1 MWVEEPCQFDDVA
14 ALASLQ
20 EGTTIPIATGERMV
34 TRWQFDSLLAARA
47 VEIIQPVSS
56 AVMMRPTSAHG
67 HQRVVGVAR
76 T

>member
-56 AVMMRPTSAHG
+56 TISSCSQSG
-67 HQRVVGVAR
+67 
-76 T
+76 

>member
-1 MWVEEPCQFDDVA
+1 MWVEEPVQFDDVA

-47 VEIIQPVSS
+47 V
-56 AVMMRPTSAHG
+56 
-67 HQRVVGVAR
+67 
-76 T
+76 